1 MTTKL
6 PQVSKLTLPGEKQAD
21 LADVVTEIAIDYVTD
36 SVSELSIVFADTNH
50 RIAKRASALIG
61 QIVTFDGVRWQVGSV
76 DSELAAWGSL
86 ITLRARDP
94 LAKKL
99 RVTYKTSAE
108 KKVSPGQWVT
118 GRVKKAGG
126 RAIVQPSSKRGTIAQ
141 SKNQSVID
149 VITDLATELE
159 WSWVSHSGVLIF
171 GSRFAAWQGKIGG
184 LPTWRVSWDSN
195 PSTDAL
201 AATWS
206 DSDDNTENRATLEIE
221 LSYEHGARLRP
232 WHRLAST
239 IPGADGT
246 WLIESVNI
254 IHDGVTPV
262 QITAT
267 KPKKPSPKAGSSA
280 EE

>member
-50 RIAKRASALIG
+50 KIAKRASKLIG
-61 QIVTFDGVRWQVGSV
+61 QSITFDGVRWQVGSV

-118 GRVKKAGG
+118 GRVKRAGG

-149 VITDLATELE
+149 VISDLASDLE
-159 WSWVSHSGVLIF
+159 WSWVSHSGVFIF
-171 GSRFAAWQGKIGG
+171 GSRFAAWQGKLGG
-184 LPTWRVSWDSN
+184 LPTWQVSWDSN

-201 AATWS
+201 AASWS
-206 DSDDNTENRATLEIE
+206 DSDDNTENRADLEIE
-221 LSYEHGARLRP
+221 LAYEHGVRLRP